1 MLTRL
6 LMILGRA
13 YVFALF
19 IIIFTPM
26 AIIIAISFSADSY
39 LSFPPSGWSLEWYGK
54 VLGNARF
61 MNGLQNSA
69 IIAVIVAGLSLL
81 FGLPAAYA
89 LVRLEF
95 PGREFLRNV
104 ILAPLILPTIVLGL
118 GILMIFAPAKLVA
131 SYHGLVLAHL
141 VITLPFTVRILQ
153 TTLSNLGRDA
163 EYAAMTLGATPLRT
177 FVQVTLPQLVPGIV
191 ASTAIAA
198 ILSFDEIV
206 ISLFIVGPRLS
217 TLPVEIFRYVD
228 ERTDPLVAVLAVL
241 LISISLIIVLIV
253 ERSVGFAKAFSR

>member
-6 LMILGRA
+6 LILLGRA
-13 YVFALF
+13 YVIALF
-19 IIIFTPM
+19 VVIFTPM

-39 LSFPPSGWSLEWYGK
+39 LSFPPSGWSLQWYGK
-54 VLGNARF
+54 VLGNERF
-61 MNGLQNSA
+61 LAGLQNSA
-69 IIAVIVAGLSLL
+69 MIAAIVSVLSLL

-89 LVRLEF
+89 LVRLDF
-95 PGREFLRNV
+95 LGRELIRNL

-118 GILMIFAPAKLVA
+118 GILMVFAPARLVA
-131 SYHGLVLAHL
+131 SYQGLVLAHL
-141 VITLPFTVRILQ
+141 VVTLPFTVRILQ
-153 TTLSNLGRDA
+153 TTLSNIGRDA
-163 EYAAMTLGATPLRT
+163 EHAAMTLGATPLRT
-177 FVQVTLPQLVPGIV
+177 FIQVTLPQLTPGII

-228 ERTDPLVAVLAVL
+228 EKTDPLVAVLAVL
-241 LISISLIIVLIV
+241 LIAVSLAIVLIV
-253 ERSVGFAKAFSR
+253 ERSVGFARAFSR